1 MNNKRIKYR
10 LLILIILSIIIM
22 PNVIALVN
30 QSGILGQFTINNTAP
45 PTGLREGI
53 YNSTITITLSTK

>member
-1 MNNKRIKYR
+1 
-10 LLILIILSIIIM
+10 M